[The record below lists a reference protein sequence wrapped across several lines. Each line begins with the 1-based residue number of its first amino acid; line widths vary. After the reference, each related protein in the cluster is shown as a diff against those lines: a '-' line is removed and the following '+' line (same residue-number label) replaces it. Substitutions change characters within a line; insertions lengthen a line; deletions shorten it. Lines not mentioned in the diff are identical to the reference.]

1 MLLLS
6 VKDAAS
12 RLGLSP
18 ALIYALCSKGRIRHE
33 RHGLG
38 RGVIRI
44 SEDALEEYRRS
55 REVGVAEPVPPP
67 DRSRVKLKHLR
78 VR

>member
-1 MLLLS
+1 MLLT

-55 REVGVAEPVPPP
+55 REVGVAETTPPP